1 MLKKLVVLVALV
13 VVNASWLAY
22 WVYSSPVTNVLPA
35 SASTE
40 VGFSPGNAEAL
51 VVQTIEA
58 AKSSILVAAYSF
70 TSKPIAKALLQ
81 AHKRGVKVQVVVDKS
96 QKKERYTSATF
107 LANVGIPVRVD
118 SLYAI
123 MHNKF
128 MVVDGKTVETGS
140 FNYSAAAATR
150 NAENVIVIRDNPA
163 VANAYQREW
172 QRLWNESEPYPSRY

>member
-13 VVNASWLAY
+13 AAPASWMAYLA
-22 WVYSSPVTNVLPA
+22 YSSPVASVLPA

-40 VGFSPGNAEAL
+40 VGFSPGNAESL

-81 AHKRGVKVQVVVDKS
+81 AHKRGVSIRVVVDKS

-107 LANVGIPVRVD
+107 LSNVGIPVRVD
-118 SLYAI
+118 SHYAI

-128 MVVDGKTVETGS
+128 MVVDERTVETGS

-150 NAENVIVIRDNPA
+150 NAENVIVIRENPT
-163 VANAYQREW
+163 VANVYQREW
-172 QRLWNESEPYPSRY
+172 QRLWRESEPYSPRY